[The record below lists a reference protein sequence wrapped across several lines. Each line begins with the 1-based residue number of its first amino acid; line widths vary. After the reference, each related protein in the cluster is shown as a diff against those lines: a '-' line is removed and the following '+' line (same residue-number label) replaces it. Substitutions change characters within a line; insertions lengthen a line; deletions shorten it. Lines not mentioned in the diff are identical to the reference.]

1 MATSERPTGQGEDVL
16 CRFCGKAIRER
27 TNRQGETVWTRTG
40 PTGPMVICEGSP
52 NDYWHSPYRPDD
64 PEQGHTFRIEVTSR
78 GSYGVVGEEGH
89 TDAEEF
95 MGGPMTI
102 DIRAWNLPDALRQ
115 AAAVFPAIWHLDAEP
130 ATEQSAP
137 SGGAS

>member
-1 MATSERPTGQGEDVL
+1 MTTSERPTSPDEDVL

-27 TNRQGETVWTRTG
+27 VNSKGKTVWTRTG
-40 PTGPMVICEGSP
+40 PTGPMVICE
-52 NDYWHSPYRPDD
+52 HSPTHWHDPYRDD
-64 PEQGHTFRIEVTSR
+64 PEHGHTFRIEITSR

-102 DIRAWNLPDALRQ
+102 DMRAWNLPDALRQ
-115 AAAVFPAIWHLDAEP
+115 AAAVFPAIWHLDAES

-137 SGGAS
+137 SGGTS